1 MSEYRWTAAA
11 VAQALGIPAPG
22 PASDAY
28 AGVTTDTR
36 AVAPGSLF
44 VALKGER
51 FDAHDFLA
59 QAAQAGA
66 IAAVVSHVP
75 QGAPEGMGYWVVD
88 DTRAALGLLARHRRR
103 AFAGRVVGVCG
114 SNGKTTTKEL
124 LRAALRG
131 TLRVHATEANLNNQ
145 VGVPLTLLSLR
156 DDAQVAVVEMGT
168 NEPGEI
174 AALTAI
180 VEPDVGIM
188 TSIGEEHL
196 EGFGD
201 VAGVF
206 REETALLEGMPAGS
220 IAIVAEEP
228 AELPARAVELMG
240 RDRVRVAGLLDS
252 ADLRPDDGARGIQ
265 VQPDG
270 STRWSFR
277 GTPVHLPQPG
287 RHNVRNALIAL
298 GVALELGVSAEDAA
312 RGIARMPRPKLRGEW
327 HQVGGMKVLADCYNS
342 NPPSLSAAVDIL
354 ASLPPGSAKV
364 AVVGTMRELGAQ
376 AEAIHL
382 RAAEEIAGMLREG
395 AIDRVVATGEF
406 VPAFQSLADGFGE
419 RLVLAEDPIHAYEA
433 ARGALH
439 GDETILLKASRG
451 VQLERWLPLLERDF
465 GTGEEPAATADTA
478 H

>member
-1 MSEYRWTAAA
+1 VSEYRWTAAA
-11 VAQALGIPAPG
+11 VSQALGIPAPHD
-22 PASDAY
+22 ASQAY
-28 AGVTTDTR
+28 SGVVTDTR
-36 AVAPGSLF
+36 AIAPGCLF

-59 QAAQAGA
+59 QAAEAGTA
-66 IAAVVSHVP
+66 AAVVSRVP
-75 QGAPEGMGYWVVD
+75 DGAPAGIAYWVVD

-103 AFAGRVVGVCG
+103 AFPGRVVGVCG

-124 LRAALRG
+124 LRAALG
-131 TLRVHATEANLNNQ
+131 STLRVHATEANLNNQ

-174 AALTAI
+174 AALTAV

-220 IAIVAEEP
+220 VAIVAEDP

-240 RDRVRVAGLLDS
+240 THRVRVAGLGDS
-252 ADLRPDDGARGIQ
+252 ADLRPDDGAHGIT

-312 RGIARMPRPKLRGEW
+312 RGIAGMPRPKLRGEW

-342 NPPSLSAAVDIL
+342 NPPSLSAAVDLL
-354 ASLPPGSAKV
+354 ASLPAGSAKV
-364 AVVGTMRELGAQ
+364 AVVGTMRELGTQ
-376 AEAIHL
+376 AEAIHR

-406 VPAFQSLADGFGE
+406 VPAFQALGDGFGE
-419 RLVLAEDPIHAYEA
+419 RLVLAEDPLEAYES
-433 ARGALH
+433 ARPSLH
-439 GDETILLKASRG
+439 GDETILLKGSRG

-465 GTGEEPAATADTA
+465 GSGEEPSATPASA